1 MKIRIEREC
10 TSIGVPVDG
19 NEVHFGGLAFHNSR
33 LSCRGHFV
41 ATLVWAIGTTP
52 NDRERRT
59 GAGATPLRRPSCRSG
74 RNEPRAFIEVGA
86 LGLLVPQLAKTV
98 CQSACSC
105 ADCDGVRRTNHE
117 INKVAARISY
127 S

>member
-1 MKIRIEREC
+1 M
-10 TSIGVPVDG
+10 IGKDAQVQVQ
-19 NEVHFGGLAFHNSR
+19 
-33 LSCRGHFV
+33 
-41 ATLVWAIGTTP
+41 
-52 NDRERRT
+52 RRC
-59 GAGATPLRRPSCRSG
+59 AVRSCRSG